1 MNWKVFLQNVSK
13 GIIEE
18 DVLEEK
24 FRKDTSDYLGF
35 PGASEEDIS
44 LAEQRLGCSLPPSY
58 KDFLRS
64 SNGFKQLNHFV
75 WDIYPTHKIDWLGN
89 LEADFVE
96 QTLNNP
102 VKVEDEHYFV
112 YGKEQDPITVRPEY
126 FQHCLAVS
134 GWGDVA
140 IVLLNPEV
148 RFQDEWEAWMWAS
161 WIPGANRYRSFEELM
176 IEEYQNFWQVIN
188 YEEEDFL
195 EL

>member
-18 DVLEEK
+18 GELEEK

-35 PGASEEDIS
+35 PGATKEEI
-44 LAEQRLGCSLPPSY
+44 LQAEKRLGCSLPPSY
-58 KDFLRS
+58 KDFLRN

-75 WDIYPTHKIDWLGN
+75 WDIYPVQKIDWFGN
-89 LEADFVE
+89 LDPDFVKT
-96 QTLNNP
+96 TLKDP
-102 VKVEDEHYFV
+102 IKIKDENYFV
-112 YGKEQDPITVRPEY
+112 YGKEQDPMYVRYEY
-126 FQHCLAVS
+126 CQHSLALS
-134 GWGDVA
+134 AWGDVA

-148 RFQDEWEAWMWAS
+148 RFQEEWEAWMYAS

-176 IEEYQNFWQVIN
+176 IEEYQNFWRIIN
-188 YEEEDFL
+188 HEEEDFL